1 MSTEDGIDPAAATP
15 QDRSIQEAPAASA
28 EASYAGE
35 AEAADITV
43 EATLESAAKAG
54 KRFRLLAAAERFPRP
69 GLGRLFA
76 RRFARSGKAG
86 AEAMPENQATAD
98 GPAEVKAEVTAE
110 ATADGP
116 AEVKAEVT
124 AEATA
129 EVTAQPVAEVT
140 AEAGAAP
147 SPRRR
152 SRLVAT
158 ALSFLW
164 PGLGQLY
171 ARRFITAAL
180 FTLPLIVGLVWLVA
194 LLVIDWEGLVLWF
207 GASLLDTSFCLSLV
221 AGAVLFGLWRLASM
235 AHAFLTAGPVR
246 RPRRME
252 AGVLAVLL
260 LVVVAVH
267 AEAAYYAWSFYT
279 FDVDVSNNVLADSK
293 PTETPS
299 ATATPSP
306 TPTPLPWQPGSSFEA
321 ATPAPDPTVEPPAS
335 HHITMML
342 AGLDW
347 LPGRR
352 GGQYD
357 ALMLVSLDTDT
368 NKVVMVSFP
377 RDTAYFDYYWGGRT
391 GVNTKINNFANL
403 VERNQIHAPA
413 PPAGMPMSKYKFVV
427 LGNEL
432 GYLAGIKVDYY
443 AVIDMQ
449 GFINLV
455 DVAGGVCFTV
465 PKAVVDPSQHTSIG
479 AGYQCMSGTTA
490 LKYARSRHGSNDYQ
504 RANRQQ
510 LVIAA
515 LARKIAST
523 SGIARLPR
531 LLSLGSKIIQTNFPL
546 NTAKDYVGTIRKIGA
561 GDITNCVLG
570 PPYDYHPATSLSR
583 GAWTS
588 RLLIPKVANLS
599 VYLYGTDSR
608 YYGMEGVV
616 PAPCPKL

>member
-1 MSTEDGIDPAAATP
+1 MSMEDGGNPTAASPHDPSSKEGPVAPLEASDAARPEPAETASAATAEVAEV
-15 QDRSIQEAPAASA
+15 EAV
-28 EASYAGE
+28 
-35 AEAADITV
+35 AADTGTP
-43 EATLESAAKAG
+43 APGRRA
-54 KRFRLLAAAERFPRP
+54 RLLAALSSPWH
-69 GLGRLFA
+69 GLGRLHA
-76 RRFARSGKAG
+76 GRFVRARSAAG
-86 AEAMPENQATAD
+86 TPAESTAD
-98 GPAEVKAEVTAE
+98 IAAPAAADLTAE
-110 ATADGP
+110 AVGDETPPESPSDTA
-116 AEVKAEVT
+116 AE
-124 AEATA
+124 
-129 EVTAQPVAEVT
+129 
-140 AEAGAAP
+140 GAAP
-147 SPRRR
+147 APRRR
-152 SRLVAT
+152 SRLLAAV
-158 ALSFLW
+158 LSFLW

-171 ARRFITAAL
+171 ARRFITAVIFA
-180 FTLPLIVGLVWLVA
+180 LPLIVGLAWLIA
-194 LLVIDWEGLVLWF
+194 LLMIDWEGLVLWF
-207 GASLLDTSFCLSLV
+207 GASLLDTAFCVSLIV
-221 AGAVLFGLWRLASM
+221 GAIVLGLWRLASM
-235 AHAFLTAGPVR
+235 AHAFLTAGPIR
-246 RPRRME
+246 RPRRIE
-252 AGVLAVLL
+252 AGVLATLL

-279 FDVDVSNNVLADSK
+279 FDVDVSNNVLADSN
-293 PTETPS
+293 PTEAPS
-299 ATATPSP
+299 ATAVPTP

-403 VERNQIHAPA
+403 VERRQIKAPD
-413 PPAGMPMSKYKFVV
+413 PKFVA

-432 GYLAGIKVDYY
+432 GFLAGIKVDYY
-443 AVIDMQ
+443 AVIDMA
-449 GFINLV
+449 GFQSLV
-455 DVAGGVCFTV
+455 DLAGGVCLTV

-479 AGYQCMSGTTA
+479 AGYQCMNGKTA

-510 LVIAA
+510 LLIAA
-515 LARKIAST
+515 LARRIAST
-523 SGIARLPR
+523 SGIARLPK

-546 NTAKDYVGTIRKIGA
+546 NTAKDYVGFIRKIGG

-616 PAPCPKL
+616 PGPCPKL